1 MTIHDLAAQY
11 RADGK
16 ARVFVEAVWVAISE
30 ERTENL
36 WSVFI
41 RPALVSK
48 DPSLFNSGWH
58 HREAT
63 AWAAAADFTLQRIE
77 EIRLSEEDTLLI
89 FTKMAACYLRRKE
102 SYQRILFRE
111 HAHLDSLTKGMKPEV
126 LE

>member
-16 ARVFVEAVWVAISE
+16 ARVFVEAVWVAPRYQHTGSWGYIYLSQWDHTE
-30 ERTENL
+30 EAPYPEN
-36 WSVFI
+36 
-41 RPALVSK
+41 R
-48 DPSLFNSGWH
+48 H
-58 HREAT
+58 
-63 AWAAAADFTLQRIE
+63 WAAAADFTLQRIE